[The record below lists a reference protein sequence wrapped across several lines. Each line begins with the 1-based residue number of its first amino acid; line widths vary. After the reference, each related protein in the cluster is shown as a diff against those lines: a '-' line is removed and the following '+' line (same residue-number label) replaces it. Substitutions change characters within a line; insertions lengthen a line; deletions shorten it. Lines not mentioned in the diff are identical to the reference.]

1 MEKSEFKLEALF
13 DAIIVEKIETEETM
27 YGSIV
32 VPDAG
37 SEKNSIGVIVSAGPE
52 SHTVTG
58 EFIPTVLTVG
68 ETVILPSMGFT
79 KLEHDGKEY
88 LVGSEKQV
96 LGKINN

>member
-1 MEKSEFKLEALF
+1 MENEFKLEALF
-13 DAIIVEKIETEETM
+13 DAIIVEKIEKEETM

-37 SEKNSIGVIVSAGPE
+37 KEKNEIGVIVSVGPGA
-52 SHTVTG
+52 HTVTG
-58 EFIPTVLTVG
+58 EFVASVLSVG

-96 LGKINN
+96 LGKIKQ

>member
-1 MEKSEFKLEALF
+1 MENELKLEALF
-13 DAIIVEKIETEETM
+13 DAIIVEKIEREETM

-37 SEKNSIGVIVSAGPE
+37 TEKNETGVIVSVGPG

-58 EFIPTVLTVG
+58 EFVPTVLTVG

-79 KLEHDGKEY
+79 KLEFEGTEY
-88 LVGSEKQV
+88 LIGSEKQV
-96 LGKINN
+96 LGKIKK